1 MLKGLGHGELMLVD
15 EAADRIE
22 GTLRGFEIDG
32 VFGSREMGLKKTIS
46 FLMESGEEQ
55 SLGVPEEFPCL
66 LTDSVGF
73 ELVDAVVADVLGDRV
88 NGFARKVRLRFSAVL
103 NIFLNFD
110 GVEALLLFGESLK
123 ILREVGSI

>member
-1 MLKGLGHGELMLVD
+1 MLNGLGQGELIFVD
-15 EAADRIE
+15 EAVDRNE

-32 VFGSREMGLKKTIS
+32 VFGSRVMGLKNTIS

-66 LTDSVGF
+66 FSDSVGF
-73 ELVDAVVADVLGDRV
+73 ELVEAVADVLGDLV
-88 NGFARKVRLRFSAVL
+88 SVLARKLRLRLSAVL
-103 NIFLNFD
+103 KMLLNFVE
-110 GVEALLLFGESLK
+110 VEALLLLGESLK